1 MKPNHVI
8 LSVIGAVLLGFASQ
22 TPVAKANGC
31 FSDPIYERSGQVK
44 VVIGARVRSVACME
58 GSTVLKTL
66 PVGRVVFL
74 IGETD
79 GWLKVRDADGTE
91 GWVGATL
98 LAPSDE
104 PITPAVAPIIIP
116 TPIAPSPSVPLVV
129 AETSSTTDWY
139 DQDHSGELSQ
149 AAPPG
154 LARANYPSGC
164 YVDPVPAQ
172 DFRVKITVGA
182 RVRDGACMVGTI
194 VKKTLPVGRVVQVIA
209 STDGWY
215 KVRDTDGV
223 EGWIGATLAV
233 KTNEASSS
241 AASATPATTTQPT
254 KPASGSLTSRVVG
267 HILLQVENHG
277 EAWYVNPS
285 DNKRY
290 YMKDGPTAY
299 EMMRTLSLGINNA
312 NFDKLAAHDTSLI
325 QRLKGQIVLK
335 VEDVGKAYYV
345 HPDTGSLHYLKDGAA
360 AYELMRTLSLGI
372 TNRDLDGL
380 PSATLIPKAS
390 TQSVPPVSTPTPT
403 PAPIQSASP
412 NITVSAHQGGLI
424 PSGIDTVELNRYWL
438 QKINEL
444 RAAKNLRQLVLDQR
458 WVDTASEYAEYM
470 GVNHVSNHERAD
482 GKTMHQWIDTKGLTF
497 TTRNSPGGWTTN
509 YFTENISWNQIQ
521 PNHG

>member
-1 MKPNHVI
+1 M
-8 LSVIGAVLLGFASQ
+8 
-22 TPVAKANGC
+22 
-31 FSDPIYERSGQVK
+31 ER
-44 VVIGARVRSVACME
+44 
-58 GSTVLKTL
+58 STVLKTL

-104 PITPAVAPIIIP
+104 PITPAVAPVITP
-116 TPIAPSPSVPLVV
+116 TPVAPSPSIPMTIT
-129 AETSSTTDWY
+129 ETSSTTTDWY
-139 DQDHSGELSQ
+139 DQDHSGELSP

-172 DFRVKITVGA
+172 DFRVKISIGA
-182 RVRDGACMVGTI
+182 RVRDGACMVGTV
-194 VKKTLPVGRVVQVIA
+194 VKKTLPVSRIVQVIA

-215 KVRDTDGV
+215 KVRDADGV
-223 EGWIGATLAV
+223 EGWIGATLAT
-233 KTNEASSS
+233 KTDSSLSDASTATPTTVQQPVSSS
-241 AASATPATTTQPT
+241 LA
-254 KPASGSLTSRVVG
+254 SRVVG
-267 HILLQVENHG
+267 RILLQVENHG

-285 DNKRY
+285 DKKRY

-312 NFDKLAAHDTSLI
+312 NFDKLSAHDASLV
-325 QRLKGQIVLK
+325 QRLKGLIVLK

-345 HPDTGSLHYLKDGAA
+345 HPDNGSLHYLKDGAA

-380 PSATLIPKAS
+380 PSATLVPKAS
-390 TQSVPPVSTPTPT
+390 TQSPTPVTTPTPT
-403 PAPIQSASP
+403 TPAPTVTQASP
-412 NITVSAHQGGLI
+412 NITASSHQGGVV
-424 PSGIDTVELNRYWL
+424 PAGIDTVELNRYWL

-444 RAAKNLRQLVLDQR
+444 RAAKNLRQLVLDER

-521 PNHG
+521 PTTADAKRALDDSLNFYLAEAASNVHITARSITLTGTALAQASILKTLATAW